1 MDGKQS
7 MKTPLYQAVVDEL
20 MEQIRAG
27 AFSFDEPL
35 CTEARLMEKHG
46 ISRITARRA
55 LDELESKGLIY
66 RKRGIGCFVS
76 RTAYENMNETA
87 TGELTAEPQSKLYAF
102 VFPFELSRT
111 GLSDAFTAAN
121 QYLMENGCFAA
132 IYITKNEVESRG
144 RTVLTK
150 LLNMNVAGVAYYPST
165 GSYHLSFL
173 DKLLFQRKSVVVLD
187 VESHCP
193 YISSVTSDNLGG
205 SLLLMEH
212 LTKLGHRRIAY
223 VSGVLPEM
231 RSTVCDRY
239 AGYLLGHEKAGLT
252 INPEFITTDLPDH
265 IRSPQQSAAMLRELL
280 DGYMQAGVTA
290 ILAENDA
297 VAHNILTICREM
309 GIRVPE
315 DMSVCGF
322 DGNEWAHALEHAEQ
336 PLTITTIEQDQAAM
350 GREAARLLLENTGR
364 PIHVANNVR
373 LPVKLV
379 VGTSTAAPRTHTTD

>member
-1 MDGKQS
+1 MNER
-7 MKTPLYQAVVDEL
+7 KTKRIPLYQEVIDGL

-35 CTEARLMEKHG
+35 CTEARLMDQHG

-76 RTAYENMNETA
+76 RTAYENMNVTA

-102 VFPFELSRT
+102 VFPFEISHT
-111 GLSDAFTAAN
+111 GMSDAFTAAN
-121 QYLMENGCFAA
+121 QVLMENGCFAA
-132 IYITKNEVESRG
+132 IYITKDEVENRG

-150 LLNMNVAGVAYYPST
+150 LQNMNVAGVAYYPST

-173 DKLLFQRKSVVVLD
+173 DKLLFRRKSVVVLD

-193 YISSVTSDNLGG
+193 YGSSITSDNLGG
-205 SLLLMEH
+205 SLMLMEH
-212 LTKLGHRRIAY
+212 LTELGHRKIAY

-239 AGYLLGHEKAGLT
+239 AGYLLGHEKAGLAL
-252 INPEFITTDLPDH
+252 NPDFITTDLADH
-265 IRSPQQSAAMLRELL
+265 FNSPQQNAAMMRELL
-280 DGYMQAGVTA
+280 TRYMQTGVTA
-290 ILAENDA
+290 ILAENDC
-297 VAHNILTICREM
+297 VAHKIIIICREM
-309 GIRVPE
+309 GLRVPE
-315 DMSVCGF
+315 DISVCGF
-322 DGNEWAHALEHAEQ
+322 DNNEWAHALEQAEQ
-336 PLTITTIEQDQAAM
+336 PLTITTIAQDPTAM
-350 GREAARLLLENTGR
+350 GREAARLLLENTGK
-364 PIHVANNVR
+364 PIHVASCVR

-379 VGTSTAAPRTHTTD
+379 VGSSTAAPRA